1 MLIHQLFK
9 YLTQFIYYL
18 IFPTDYPNLAMH
30 KDVYLSYLIKGT
42 LMQIWKNVNIF
53 VFA

>member
-1 MLIHQLFK
+1 MKVLMLIHQLFK

-30 KDVYLSYLIKGT
+30 KDVYLSVYTNNYNHIK
-42 LMQIWKNVNIF
+42 
-53 VFA
+53 

>member
-30 KDVYLSYLIKGT
+30 KDVSFRLC
-42 LMQIWKNVNIF
+42 
-53 VFA
+53 